1 MKVKGVQLTEDP
13 LTNIHIMVP
22 LLDEEGRK
30 AIANMMFGYC
40 LGETLKKDSND
51 KKEQSNEDSS
61 LSV

>member
-13 LTNIHIMVP
+13 MTNIHIMVP

-40 LGETLKKDSND
+40 LSESLKKEP
-51 KKEQSNEDSS
+51 KEKEKE
-61 LSV
+61 